1 MSRQSPEVQVPMPAS
16 KVTPIIFSKLFSG
29 DNALTMDDAQS
40 SITMRKILEAFGAV
54 VISATSVSFYIVT
67 TQGQNFV
74 IVGSGVGSNFF
85 LSLYA
90 ADESIDYIKESIT
103 EGKWVQLVA
112 SGAVS
117 LLSSGAQGLIAY
129 LQSQERGDAQLL
141 SILASVSTVAG
152 MGVLNMVTLKI
163 LMPLFAAWNLG
174 FKARRFFG
182 ILHDDEKTFEQEKR
196 DAIKALEAAR
206 FLLSATAI
214 DATEFP
220 TARLTSTLVRYFGNV
235 ADVALKFA
243 LMMILL
249 FCIMVYTCATA
260 VALRKY
266 VPFLEKSDE
275 RLSVGVAGLI
285 MLAPGLLGVI
295 GGYRLAETISSVI
308 SRLFQYGTFLIE
320 LKLGRL
326 GRFVP
331 FAAIFV
337 GAVLASQSGFTTQEL
352 LQSCKDCAMRAI
364 MFSQYSQTGEFA
376 FISSSSYNG
385 YFSILAFLGMFLA
398 LSRKIF
404 PLNKTERQ
412 YLAVLS
418 WLDTEIAAIG
428 KITYV
433 NKLSNRINT
442 IDSLRNR
449 VSEVRNRLCQLNSMR
464 FFPAEKRVPADVGQE
479 HSVNADLEAGE
490 RDTLVIQPAARRF
503 CSMM

>member
-174 FKARRFFG
+174 FKARRFFEYYTTMKKH
-182 ILHDDEKTFEQEKR
+182 LSKKNVMQSKR
-196 DAIKALEAAR
+196 LR
-206 FLLSATAI
+206 RHVFYY
-214 DATEFP
+214 P
-220 TARLTSTLVRYFGNV
+220 QQRLMQLNFQ
-235 ADVALKFA
+235 
-243 LMMILL
+243 
-249 FCIMVYTCATA
+249 
-260 VALRKY
+260 LRVSLRRWY
-266 VPFLEKSDE
+266 V
-275 RLSVGVAGLI
+275 
-285 MLAPGLLGVI
+285 
-295 GGYRLAETISSVI
+295 
-308 SRLFQYGTFLIE
+308 
-320 LKLGRL
+320 
-326 GRFVP
+326 
-331 FAAIFV
+331 
-337 GAVLASQSGFTTQEL
+337 
-352 LQSCKDCAMRAI
+352 
-364 MFSQYSQTGEFA
+364 
-376 FISSSSYNG
+376 
-385 YFSILAFLGMFLA
+385 ILAMSQML
-398 LSRKIF
+398 
-404 PLNKTERQ
+404 
-412 YLAVLS
+412 
-418 WLDTEIAAIG
+418 
-428 KITYV
+428 
-433 NKLSNRINT
+433 
-442 IDSLRNR
+442 
-449 VSEVRNRLCQLNSMR
+449 
-464 FFPAEKRVPADVGQE
+464 
-479 HSVNADLEAGE
+479 H
-490 RDTLVIQPAARRF
+490 
-503 CSMM
+503 